1 MTFNTFLVRS
11 LALACGVSA
20 MVVGA
25 AAAAAL
31 VVNGFIEG
39 VLVASLLGGALV
51 AFFLRWTS
59 AGHLPSAAVPDPFKR
74 DMFSADVVNIAHIRV
89 AGVGGL
95 CLVIVAAAVAL
106 EFELITAAMVIGLVG
121 GFVTG
126 VSLIAYRRQ
135 HPPARQPM
143 PLALHR

>member
-1 MTFNTFLVRS
+1 MTLNAFLVRS
-11 LALACGVSA
+11 LALVIGLSA
-20 MVVGA
+20 MVVSA
-25 AAAAAL
+25 VAAAAL

-51 AFFLRWTS
+51 AWFLRWTA
-59 AGHLPSAAVPDPFKR
+59 AGHLPSAVVPDPFKR

-106 EFELITAAMVIGLVG
+106 EFQLITAAMAIGLVG
-121 GFVTG
+121 GVVTG
-126 VSLIAYRRQ
+126 VSLIAYRRH
-135 HPPARQPM
+135 HPSPRRAT
-143 PLALHR
+143 L